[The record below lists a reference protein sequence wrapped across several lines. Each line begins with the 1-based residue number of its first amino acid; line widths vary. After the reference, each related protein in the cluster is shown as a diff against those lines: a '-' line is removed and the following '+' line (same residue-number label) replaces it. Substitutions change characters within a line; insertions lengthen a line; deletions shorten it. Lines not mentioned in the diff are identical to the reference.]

1 MSLRDVT
8 IKVEDGSLGNQNST
22 GENVHVKIGV
32 SSVKSD
38 SPLLITAYMKP
49 EQIKEK
55 VGLSPLYDA
64 ALDSIENGAP
74 QLYCIPVT
82 PKKKGKA
89 GEVSHLGESTGTVT
103 VSGDANNAYEVSI
116 QITTSG
122 TLNEAACRYSVN
134 GGYTYSDELTIP
146 LGGALEIPYTGL
158 TVTFAGDFE
167 ESDVYAFGSTAPEI
181 DNAAVLAAVE
191 SLYNS
196 DLSFEFI
203 HIVGPSAKA
212 LWAALGSAANQFLKL
227 YKRPVWFLCEA
238 RYIGADESL
247 DDYAAALKAEA
258 KGIDNYFIQV
268 CAAYSQYTRWD
279 GRSGIINNAGI
290 VAGLYGLASV
300 QDSIGQTDTYSISE
314 AKMTSLMPEGIED
327 FISDLDDAKYLTF
340 RKYYGVTGCYVNNAR
355 MLCKDGSDYRY
366 AEHVR
371 VLCKMIRQIY
381 LTAVPMLQMN
391 ISASDD
397 METDINNILERLM
410 IPLEDMESREE
421 ITSAT
426 LSVTDMNEINIVQD
440 ENLPVKLTFVPR
452 GYIREF
458 DFDLSM
464 TNPYRS

>member
-1 MSLRDVT
+1 M
-8 IKVEDGSLGNQNST
+8 
-22 GENVHVKIGV
+22 
-32 SSVKSD
+32 
-38 SPLLITAYMKP
+38 
-49 EQIKEK
+49 
-55 VGLSPLYDA
+55 
-64 ALDSIENGAP
+64 
-74 QLYCIPVT
+74 
-82 PKKKGKA
+82 
-89 GEVSHLGESTGTVT
+89 
-103 VSGDANNAYEVSI
+103 
-116 QITTSG
+116 
-122 TLNEAACRYSVN
+122 
-134 GGYTYSDELTIP
+134 
-146 LGGALEIPYTGL
+146 
-158 TVTFAGDFE
+158 
-167 ESDVYAFGSTAPEI
+167 GSTAPES

-203 HIVGPSAKA
+203 HIVGQSAKA

-314 AKMTSLMPEGIED
+314 AKMTALMPEGIED

>member
-8 IKVEDGSLGNQNST
+8 IRVEDGSLGNQSST

-32 SSVKSD
+32 SSVKSN

-64 ALDSIENGAP
+64 ALDSIENGTP

-89 GEVSHLGESTGTVT
+89 GDVSHLGEGTGTVT

-116 QITTSG
+116 QITISG

-146 LGGALEIPYTGL
+146 LGGAFEIPYTGL

-167 ESDVYAFGSTAPEI
+167 EGDVYAFGSTAPEI

-314 AKMTSLMPEGIED
+314 AKMTALMPEGIED

-340 RKYYGVTGCYVNNAR
+340 RKFYGVTGCYVTNAR

-397 METDINNILERLM
+397 KEKDINNILERLM

-421 ITSAT
+421 ISSAT
-426 LSVTDMNEINIVQD
+426 LSVTDINEINIAQD

-458 DFDLSM
+458 DFDLAMS
-464 TNPYRS
+464 NPYRS

>member
-1 MSLRDVT
+1 M
-8 IKVEDGSLGNQNST
+8 
-22 GENVHVKIGV
+22 
-32 SSVKSD
+32 
-38 SPLLITAYMKP
+38 
-49 EQIKEK
+49 
-55 VGLSPLYDA
+55 
-64 ALDSIENGAP
+64 
-74 QLYCIPVT
+74 
-82 PKKKGKA
+82 
-89 GEVSHLGESTGTVT
+89 
-103 VSGDANNAYEVSI
+103 
-116 QITTSG
+116 
-122 TLNEAACRYSVN
+122 
-134 GGYTYSDELTIP
+134 
-146 LGGALEIPYTGL
+146 
-158 TVTFAGDFE
+158 
-167 ESDVYAFGSTAPEI
+167 
-181 DNAAVLAAVE
+181 
-191 SLYNS
+191 
-196 DLSFEFI
+196 
-203 HIVGPSAKA
+203 
-212 LWAALGSAANQFLKL
+212 
-227 YKRPVWFLCEA
+227 
-238 RYIGADESL
+238 
-247 DDYAAALKAEA
+247 
-258 KGIDNYFIQV
+258 
-268 CAAYSQYTRWD
+268 
-279 GRSGIINNAGI
+279 
-290 VAGLYGLASV
+290 AGLYGLASV

-314 AKMTSLMPEGIED
+314 AKMTALMPEGIED

-426 LSVTDMNEINIVQD
+426 LSVPDMNEINIVQD